1 MIRNEIRKYF
11 GYKLMSE
18 FMIYLC
24 FVHSLFWSV
33 FALTFICHGD
43 LLFSLA

>member
-1 MIRNEIRKYF
+1 MIRNEKRKYF
-11 GYKLMSE
+11 DYKLMGG
-18 FMIYLC
+18 FMIVLC

-33 FALTFICHGD
+33 FALTFIFHGD